1 MPTVRSPTALE
12 ARVGEQPFPIWEE
25 PETPLAATEE
35 TEMPLPVYEETETPL
50 TPAAAANIAET
61 PLTPTATTNIAA
73 RIPTV
78 REIMALK
85 TVDERVNTYNSS
97 REQVASMDTGLSN
110 WLSSTLASNP
120 EHAHV
125 VTDAANKP
133 AGTTAVGG
141 SIRYKP
147 QPGNIIKM
155 ARKGLSGV
163 TSREPSG
170 SYTADPSQ
178 TSSNVERQTSNTP
191 GRSPSA
197 QQGGVPKMQTKGK
210 DLLHSAGMFGG
221 KATVGA
227 KGLFARAKGKLRE
240 GGSEK
245 VD

>member
-1 MPTVRSPTALE
+1 MPTVRQPTALE
-12 ARVGEQPFPIWEE
+12 KRLGELPPPVYEE
-25 PETPLAATEE
+25 SETPLASYVEKEPTFAPVE
-35 TEMPLPVYEETETPL
+35 T
-50 TPAAAANIAET
+50 NET
-61 PLTPTATTNIAA
+61 PLTPTETTETPLAPPATTAATNTAA

-110 WLSSTLASNP
+110 WLSSTLSSHP

-133 AGTTAVGG
+133 AGTTAIGG

-147 QPGNIIKM
+147 QPGNIIKL

-163 TSREPSG
+163 TNREPSG
-170 SYTADPSQ
+170 SHAADPSQ
-178 TSSNVERQTSNTP
+178 SPSNVERQTSNTV

-197 QQGGVPKMQTKGK
+197 QQGGAPKMQTKGK

-227 KGLFARAKGKLRE
+227 KGLFARAKGRLRE